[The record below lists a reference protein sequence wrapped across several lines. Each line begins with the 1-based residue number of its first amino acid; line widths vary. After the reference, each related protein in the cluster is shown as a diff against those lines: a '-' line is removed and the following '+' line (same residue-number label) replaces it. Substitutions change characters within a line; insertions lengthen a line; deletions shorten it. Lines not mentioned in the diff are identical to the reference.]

1 MTLLESTHGAIK
13 GTPTPSSTDD
23 STVKDLYARE
33 AQDRL
38 GLSFTPDLNDPK
50 MVSAIQNALNMQAK
64 GTLDSFAQ
72 GQLTGTDAT
81 VQSATP
87 APPTTQPD
95 QPPAVTPTQPPAA
108 QPPAPGTQSNVP
120 QTPPTTSFAGT
131 LINAES
137 GGKNIANTTQTTSSG
152 QAQGAFQITTGTWND
167 FGGKKYADTPLQA
180 SVSQQFEIA
189 KGIPLKRWA
198 APTINALKAAGF
210 KVDLDK
216 TLGENIAMNDG
227 TAPGGAAP
235 GGGAPASGSSP
246 GGGIRAMGVGG
257 IGPGAPPQTTDA
269 PPITVKNPDGTTRE
283 VPPGPYNTDPKLSF
297 NVPLGF
303 RSQ

>member
-1 MTLLESTHGAIK
+1 MPDDTTLAGALQSGGGVAVPPNSSTGQLDLSVHPSDIDQTAVKPITADDVAQATHGAIK

-50 MVSAIQNALNMQAK
+50 MVTAVQNALNMQAK

-87 APPTTQPD
+87 APPMTQPD

-108 QPPAPGTQSNVP
+108 QPPAPGAQPNVP

-210 KVDLDK
+210 KVD
-216 TLGENIAMNDG
+216 
-227 TAPGGAAP
+227 
-235 GGGAPASGSSP
+235 
-246 GGGIRAMGVGG
+246 R
-257 IGPGAPPQTTDA
+257 
-269 PPITVKNPDGTTRE
+269 R
-283 VPPGPYNTDPKLSF
+283 
-297 NVPLGF
+297 
-303 RSQ
+303 